1 MTKLDQDVLSE
12 LVFTLG
18 VVSSQMSSTRG
29 SLQVDIKAGLESIVQ
44 QEILMKVHELVDV
57 DECLFDV
64 GMIAQEVSVDLRRH
78 GVQNAANLK
87 EIESSEQQK
96 YETFIQLVTQC
107 F

>member
-12 LVFTLG
+12 LAFTLG
-18 VVSSQMSSTRG
+18 VVSSQISSTRG
-29 SLQVDIKAGLESIVQ
+29 SLQVDIKADLERIVQ
-44 QEILMKVHELVDV
+44 QEILMRVHELVDV
-57 DECLFDV
+57 EKCLFDV
-64 GMIAQEVSVDLRRH
+64 GMIAQEVSVELRRT

-87 EIESSEQQK
+87 AIESSEQHK